1 MEINKQ
7 LFEDVLA
14 GKLKGTFVLRNGQK
28 INSNDLLDV
37 LPQLK
42 QWDSSTIYT
51 TASSLDEV
59 LLLLLSWETPF
70 PHEKVAFGFLRCGP
84 QGHNNRQNLK
94 ERTVC

>member
-1 MEINKQ
+1 MSTDIK
-7 LFEDVLA
+7 D
-14 GKLKGTFVLRNGQK
+14 GKRF
-28 INSNDLLDV
+28 DV

-42 QWDSSTIYT
+42 QWESSTIYT

-70 PHEKVAFGFLRCGP
+70 PHEKNAFGFLRCGM
-84 QGHNNRQNLK
+84 QGHNNHQNLK